1 MKVFY
6 IKCWV
11 ATKPDVTYS
20 RVLEW
25 IRKKDEWNKL
35 PPQILKQV
43 AQARHNVQKGKQTTN
58 LQTNT
63 EAKTKKWQFVIT
75 CYTGGTTNRQCFFF
89 PKRDKIKA
97 TKLTSRTLILWMR
110 ILYT

>member
-43 AQARHNVQKGKQTTN
+43 AQARHNV
-58 LQTNT
+58 
-63 EAKTKKWQFVIT
+63 
-75 CYTGGTTNRQCFFF
+75 
-89 PKRDKIKA
+89 
-97 TKLTSRTLILWMR
+97 
-110 ILYT
+110 LYF